1 MPTAQLYNRKTL
13 DVLGTLSFCVASKK
27 MQIFLKKTE
36 NNFSYAK
43 RLHSGYF
50 PLQRFSNKNEDILH
64 SELYTIIKSVTA
76 KNETRWK

>member
-1 MPTAQLYNRKTL
+1 
-13 DVLGTLSFCVASKK
+13 
-27 MQIFLKKTE
+27 MQIFFEITE

-50 PLQRFSNKNEDILH
+50 PLQRNSKENEDIMH

>member
-1 MPTAQLYNRKTL
+1 MSTVQLYNRKTL

-50 PLQRFSNKNEDILH
+50 PLQRFSDKTKTLCTLNYIPSLK
-64 SELYTIIKSVTA
+64 V
-76 KNETRWK
+76 